1 MFGSVP
7 VQRMRRPEAEGGGE
21 GMEQERGGKE
31 IESQVGR
38 GEFILFLFLTRSCFR
53 IGMPWRY
60 SLGDQK

>member
-1 MFGSVP
+1 
-7 VQRMRRPEAEGGGE
+7 MRCLEAEGGGE
-21 GMEQERGGKE
+21 GTEQERGGKK